1 MPIVEAHFLQNPV
14 REKAQQHGQTKVSKQ
29 EKAIEPK
36 WQEWMAHGLIKW
48 ILRKQMSLNGSEKKE
63 ANL

>member
-1 MPIVEAHFLQNPV
+1 MLRGLNVEAYFLQSPV

-36 WQEWMAHGLIKW
+36 WH
-48 ILRKQMSLNGSEKKE
+48 
-63 ANL
+63 

>member
-1 MPIVEAHFLQNPV
+1 MRCIIYTKENSPSKKVLRLILTSPV

-36 WQEWMAHGLIKW
+36 W
-48 ILRKQMSLNGSEKKE
+48 
-63 ANL
+63 